1 MRSFGGMDK
10 NLYSIDEKY
19 SIKEINNFDELEVF
33 HPIWNSIAEKQGP
46 YKIFLSYEWFSIW
59 LKHFLGE
66 NKLLI
71 LLLYRENEI
80 VAIAPFLI
88 KRERVKG
95 IPIKKIELL
104 GNVYSPFRYFLI
116 NEEDNK
122 EKEKNLLFIFNFLF
136 KKFKGWNVLDLNAIP
151 EENNWLNLVITTL
164 KQRGLNY
171 SEYLCFGDWY
181 LDEIK
186 YSGNEYFN
194 NLPQKM
200 KKDILYCKR
209 RLEKMGKCEFR
220 LIRDGD
226 NIDDYMDIYYM
237 VYSKSWQKKEGI
249 GPNFHRDLAKI
260 AVKKNWLRLGFLFF
274 EDSPIASQFWVS
286 NNGIAYIL
294 KTVYDQEY
302 KKFSPGKILTSE
314 MIKYA
319 IDVDGVKTLDYV
331 QGDEA
336 YKEDWTPKR
345 RERCGVLIFNNNI
358 KGKYLGLLTK
368 NILPTFEKNKYLH
381 KAKQIVKR
389 VL

>member
-1 MRSFGGMDK
+1 MDK

-19 SIKEINNFDELEVF
+19 SIREINNFDELEIF
-33 HPIWNSIAEKQGP
+33 RSIWNSIAEKQGL

-59 LKHFLGE
+59 VKHFLGE

-80 VAIAPFLI
+80 VAIAPFLV
-88 KRERVKG
+88 KREKFKG
-95 IPIKKIELL
+95 ISIKKIELL

-116 NEEDNK
+116 KEEDNK
-122 EKEKNLLFIFNFLF
+122 QKGKNLLLIFNFLF
-136 KKFKGWNVLDLNAIP
+136 EKLNGWDVLDLYAIP
-151 EENNWLNLVITTL
+151 EENNLLNLVITTL
-164 KQRGLNY
+164 KQKDFSH

-186 YSGNEYFN
+186 YSGSEYFN
-194 NLPQKM
+194 NLPQKIR
-200 KKDILYCKR
+200 KDILYCKR
-209 RLEKMGKCEFR
+209 RLEKMGKCEFK
-220 LIRDGD
+220 LIRNGD
-226 NIDDYMDIYYM
+226 NVDDYMDLYYM
-237 VYSKSWQKKEGI
+237 VYSKSWQKEEGL
-249 GPNFHRDLAKI
+249 GPSFHRDLAKI
-260 AVKKNWLRLGFLFF
+260 AIRNDWLRLGFLFF
-274 EDSPIASQFWVS
+274 EDSPIAAQFWVS

-294 KTVYDQEY
+294 KTVYDQQY

-314 MIKYA
+314 MMKYV
-319 IDVDGVKTLDYV
+319 IDKDGVNVVDYV

-358 KGKYLGLLTK
+358 KGKYSGLLTK
-368 NILPTFEKNKYLH
+368 NILPTVEKNKHLR

-389 VL
+389 FL